1 MRVVKGIFVNPELP
15 FLFKVKCEMTSF
27 FFVKRDLGNRRE
39 PLFVIIIIREMRIE
53 CLIHRE
59 M

>member
-1 MRVVKGIFVNPELP
+1 MVKGIFVNPELT

-27 FFVKRDLGNRRE
+27 FFVKRDFGNRRE

-53 CLIHRE
+53 CS
-59 M
+59 